1 MRAETNNFSW
11 DNLKDYACM
20 YKAVINVFRA
30 IQRDRAEVHVAE
42 AARGSPCSSQEP
54 PVAASGAAAAVVA
67 GEVAAAAAAAARL
80 LLAQHGQQRR
90 LETAA
95 AAAASAAEL
104 RVHHRERLAELREP
118 LLIRRRVQGGVAV
131 RVV

>member
-1 MRAETNNFSW
+1 
-11 DNLKDYACM
+11 M

-30 IQRDRAEVHVAE
+30 VQRDRAEVHVAE
-42 AARGSPCSSQEP
+42 AARGSPRSSQEPPVAEP

-67 GEVAAAAAAAARL
+67 GEVAAAAARL

-90 LETAA
+90 LEPAA

-104 RVHHRERLAELREP
+104 RVHHQERLAELREP
-118 LLIRRRVQGGVAV
+118 LLIRRRVQGGIAV

>member
-1 MRAETNNFSW
+1 MGRSRAKRFILTEFTS
-11 DNLKDYACM
+11 
-20 YKAVINVFRA
+20 
-30 IQRDRAEVHVAE
+30 
-42 AARGSPCSSQEP
+42 